1 MPRKHKKDRI
11 IITDF
16 SCSRMI
22 SDHNHKSLIST
33 FSCSKNP
40 SLAGHLKYKAWGEEQ
55 NNKRAYFLI
64 KEGNKI
70 VLYFSLQCG
79 LLIKSHE
86 KILGGINHRETA
98 AGPEYYI
105 NNDIVDVTKT
115 VPAIELAH
123 FCVNEAYRKKKIKWE
138 IFNGPFKYRVGQ
150 YCFYEYIAPIIIDIA
165 DKVGVE
171 MVYLFC
177 ADDGNQTL
185 FDYYSLLKFSIMDD
199 MACVR
204 SEYEANLLCMTQK
217 IIDLKTT
224 ILQFNDEKKASAI
237 LEYLKTHKNIHYQ
250 KMGKMFDINDVNN
263 LISKMVGRNLIIE
276 DPIVKNAYKA
286 VP

>member
-1 MPRKHKKDRI
+1 
-11 IITDF
+11 
-16 SCSRMI
+16 
-22 SDHNHKSLIST
+22 
-33 FSCSKNP
+33 
-40 SLAGHLKYKAWGEEQ
+40 
-55 NNKRAYFLI
+55 
-64 KEGNKI
+64 
-70 VLYFSLQCG
+70 
-79 LLIKSHE
+79 
-86 KILGGINHRETA
+86 
-98 AGPEYYI
+98 
-105 NNDIVDVTKT
+105 
-115 VPAIELAH
+115 
-123 FCVNEAYRKKKIKWE
+123 
-138 IFNGPFKYRVGQ
+138 
-150 YCFYEYIAPIIIDIA
+150 
-165 DKVGVE
+165 
-171 MVYLFC
+171 
-177 ADDGNQTL
+177 
-185 FDYYSLLKFSIMDD
+185 MDD

>member
-1 MPRKHKKDRI
+1 MLRKHKKDKI

-16 SCSRMI
+16 RCSRMI
-22 SDHNHKSLIST
+22 SDRNHKSLIST

-79 LLIKSHE
+79 LLIKSNE

-105 NNDIVDVTKT
+105 NSDIVDVTKT

-123 FCVNEAYRKKKIKWE
+123 FCVNDTYRQKKIKWK
-138 IFNGPFKYRVGQ
+138 ILNGPFEYRVGQ

-165 DKVGVE
+165 DKIGVE
-171 MVYLFC
+171 IVYLFC

-185 FDYYSLLKFSIMDD
+185 FDYYSSLNFSIMDN

-204 SEYEANLLCMTQK
+204 SDYEANLLCMTQK
-217 IIDLKTT
+217 ISTLKNAM
-224 ILQFNDEKKASAI
+224 LQFNDEKKVSSI
-237 LEYLKTHKNIHYQ
+237 LEYLKTHKNISNQ
-250 KMGKMFDINDVNN
+250 KMRKMFEIADVCT
-263 LISKMVGRNLIIE
+263 LISKMLDQKLIIE
-276 DPIVKNAYKA
+276 DPIVKNAYKT
-286 VP
+286 VQ